1 MMKELGFDLIYYKL
15 DMHRSTQNGGQSSCH
30 FILFSSIEVT
40 FQTLRLHESTFNI
53 LLVQKVSQTKGNAE
67 KVVKFRTKIP
77 GTGLLC
83 LGEFTM
89 KVAERK

>member
-1 MMKELGFDLIYYKL
+1 MGDRVIV
-15 DMHRSTQNGGQSSCH
+15 
-30 FILFSSIEVT
+30 ILFCSHLLVT

-67 KVVKFRTKIP
+67 KVVKFKTKIP
-77 GTGLLC
+77 GRGLLC

>member
-15 DMHRSTQNGGQSSCH
+15 DIHGTTQNGGQSNCH

-40 FQTLRLHESTFNI
+40 FQTLKLHESTFNI
-53 LLVQKVSQTKGNAE
+53 LLVLKVSQTKGNAE
-67 KVVKFRTKIP
+67 KVVKFRTKVP

-89 KVAERK
+89 NVAERK